1 MQQEPAAQK
10 GPEKSAKRAAGGLI
24 SSLIKAKRDLQLYP
38 AGNAAVTESL
48 QKLVETFQKEYKDE
62 EVIELL
68 VQKDRLSI
76 NGVEVDTKDGR
87 TKDLTLS
94 LFRRGVKKLLI
105 DPSIP
110 LEEIE
115 ILLGVLNLPKEKI
128 AVAGGIEKISKS
140 RNIIHAVFEETADL
154 TVLDGDGFSIPG
166 DIVGELVGEE
176 TEPQQAGSSETFGGL
191 FVRVQAG
198 NQDSIRRLQSL
209 LKKPTNFSR
218 VLEKFALQMQKVDEQ
233 FDPVSRV
240 ERMLNVLRT
249 INTAAGQLPSQEERS
264 ELIQNL
270 AMSVLNMSANI
281 KTELVSEGLV
291 PNLALKSIE
300 SDILSMFPVTELADV
315 LLENLE
321 MSGATTS
328 VVQSYFNDL
337 NLPESGKLTL
347 ADTLKERLNNSGL
360 LTDELDELLNSRSAD
375 SNVLLAERD
384 IVYPE
389 GATSKMAGYPA
400 DKVLFIKDER
410 AQLREIVAEE
420 FRVPL
425 PEVMMPALLE
435 LMRYE
440 TNPAHHALLIAKARL
455 HMEFFLKNKD
465 FQKAAAFLNALRE
478 EYKQKEATFSADEL
492 QPLRM
497 ILNEYCSE
505 SRVYELVSILRT
517 AHAESADFE
526 RLVQYFNTIG
536 APAISSLMHSLED
549 EHSRHA
555 RLLICKALAQSG
567 EKNIVAIA
575 ETLKH
580 QKWYVVRNTISI
592 LGQTGSPAC
601 VPYLRPLLKHQDI
614 RVRKEVLRAL
624 AAIRS
629 GEAVELLCLAIQDE
643 DEGISK
649 AAVGWAAAIEA
660 EEALP
665 VLQKMFDG
673 PDVLKRDD
681 ELLRL
686 AIEALKAIGTGP
698 AIHLL
703 EGIAQIHSLL
713 RRKKAACLRDQ
724 ANTALEELS
733 QGKS

>member
-1 MQQEPAAQK
+1 MQRDPTPQK
-10 GPEKSAKRAAGGLI
+10 GSEKSAKGAARALI

-48 QKLVETFQKEYKDE
+48 RKLHETLQKEYKNV
-62 EVIELL
+62 EVVELL
-68 VQKDRLSI
+68 VQKDRLFV
-76 NGVEVDTKDGR
+76 NGVEGDAKDDR

-94 LFRRGVKKLLI
+94 FFRRGIKKLLL
-105 DPSIP
+105 DPGIP
-110 LEEIE
+110 SEESE
-115 ILLGVLNLPKEKI
+115 VLLGILNLPKEKI
-128 AVAGGIEKISKS
+128 FAAGGIEKISKS
-140 RNIIHAVFEETADL
+140 RNIIHAVFEETSDL
-154 TVLDGDGFSIPG
+154 TVIDGDGLSLPDGI
-166 DIVGELVGEE
+166 IGEIDGED
-176 TEPQQAGSSETFGGL
+176 TELQQTEGGETFGGL
-191 FVRVQAG
+191 FVRVQSG
-198 NQDSIRRLQSL
+198 HQDSIKRLQSL
-209 LKKPTNFSR
+209 LKRPTNFSR

-281 KTELVSEGLV
+281 KTELVSQGLV

-300 SDILSMFPVTELADV
+300 SDILSMFPVNQLADV

-328 VVQSYFNDL
+328 VIQSYFNDL
-337 NLPESGKLTL
+337 NLSESGKFTL
-347 ADTLKERLNNSGL
+347 AGALKDRLNESGL
-360 LTDELDELLNSRSAD
+360 LTDELGELLNDGSAS

-389 GATSKMAGYPA
+389 GACTQMAGYPE

-410 AQLREIVAEE
+410 ARLRELAATE

-425 PEVMMPALLE
+425 PEIMMPFLLE
-435 LMRYE
+435 VMQYE
-440 TNPAHHALLIAKARL
+440 NNPSHHALFTAKARSY
-455 HMEFFLKNKD
+455 MEFLLKNKA
-465 FQKAAAFLNALRE
+465 FQKAAAFLEALRE
-478 EYKQKEATFSADEL
+478 EYKQKEAIFSADEL

-497 ILNEYCSE
+497 ILNEFCSE
-505 SRVYELVSILRT
+505 NKVYELVATLRR
-517 AHAESADFE
+517 AHAESAEFD
-526 RLVQYFNTIG
+526 RLVQYFNTVG
-536 APAISSLMHSLED
+536 GPAISSLMRSLED
-549 EHSRHA
+549 EQSRHA

-575 ETLKH
+575 EKLKH
-580 QKWYVVRNTISI
+580 QKWYVVRNAISI

-601 VPYLRPLLKHQDI
+601 VPYLRPLLKHHDI

-629 GEAVELLCLAIQDE
+629 GEAIELLCMAIDDE
-643 DEGISK
+643 DEDVSK
-649 AAVGWAAAIEA
+649 AAIGWAAAIEA

-665 VLQKMFDG
+665 ALQKLFEG
-673 PDVLKRDD
+673 PDTLKSDD
-681 ELLRL
+681 ELLKS
-686 AIEALKAIGTGP
+686 AIEALKAIGTEQ
-698 AIHLL
+698 AVRLL
-703 EGIAQIHSLL
+703 KEITQVHSLF
-713 RRKKAACLRDQ
+713 RRKKASSLREQ
-724 ANTALEELS
+724 ANAALEELS
-733 QGKS
+733 SEKS